1 MLTFLQAVIEV
12 IEYIPDYIMF
22 AIESVFN
29 ILMTA
34 VHAIFAVA
42 SALIPLPEPPGPP
55 EFISEINWFFPI
67 GAVISIATPL
77 VTAYISFLAIRWI
90 FSKVGDL

>member
-22 AIESVFN
+22 AIETICN
-29 ILMTA
+29 LGMAAI
-34 VHAIFAVA
+34 HGIFALA
-42 SALIPLPEPPGPP
+42 SALIPLPEAP
-55 EFISEINWFFPI
+55 EAPEQIAEINWFFPV

-77 VTAYISFLAIRWI
+77 VTAYVSFLAVRWI